1 MDAII
6 HLARWAQGLLDKLNR
21 LDFLAPLAL
30 RLYLVPVFWVAGSN
44 KIAGFSGTVE
54 WFGNAEWGLGL
65 PFPTLMAGLA
75 TGTEL
80 VGAFLLLV
88 GLGVRWISIPLMFT
102 MLIAIFKVHLPNGW
116 QAVAD
121 PMSAFANDKAA
132 GAIER
137 LDKARELLKEQ
148 GDYGWLTETGNFVIS
163 NNGVEWAVTYFIML
177 LALFFIGSGKYV
189 SVDYYIGKSVM
200 PNR

>member
-1 MDAII
+1 M
-6 HLARWAQGLLDKLNR
+6 
-21 LDFLAPLAL
+21 
-30 RLYLVPVFWVAGSN
+30 AGSN
-44 KIAGFSGTVE
+44 KLAGFSGTVE

-65 PFPTLMAGLA
+65 PFPTLLAGLA

-80 VGAFLLLV
+80 VGAILLLI
-88 GLGVRWISIPLMFT
+88 GLGVRWITLPLIFT
-102 MLIAIFKVHLPNGW
+102 MLVAIFKVHLPHGW

-121 PMSAFANDKAA
+121 PMSAFANDQAA

-137 LDKARELLKEQ
+137 LDKARDVLKEH
-148 GDYGWLTETGNFVIS
+148 GNYEWLTETGNFVVS
-163 NNGVEWAVTYFIML
+163 NNGIEWAVTYLIML
-177 LALFFIGSGKYV
+177 VALFFMGSGKYV

>member
-1 MDAII
+1 
-6 HLARWAQGLLDKLNR
+6 L
-21 LDFLAPLAL
+21 
-30 RLYLVPVFWVAGSN
+30 
-44 KIAGFSGTVE
+44 AGFEGTVE

-65 PFPTLMAGLA
+65 PFPTLMAGMA
-75 TGTEL
+75 TGTEII
-80 VGAFLLLV
+80 GAVLLLI

-132 GAIER
+132 GAIDR
-137 LDKARELLKEQ
+137 LDKARELLKEH
-148 GDYGWLTETGNFVIS
+148 GNYEWLTETGNLIIS

>member
-80 VGAFLLLV
+80 VGAILLLV